1 MSDKKFA
8 EKQVF
13 RVFIKAPV
21 ETVWSELIKTTKPRP
36 FFWNAS
42 WDTPEMAPGNP
53 FRMVSGGGKMV
64 AAIGK
69 ILEFEPP
76 HKLVHSFRLTA
87 AEDVPSTVTYTL
99 KEVDGGTEFSVI
111 NENVP
116 AGSKAEKSKAQGAE
130 FIVKNFKAYV
140 ETGKV
145 TFGAQLLLAMFSLMA
160 PMTPKAMSADNWP
173 LEKAE

>member
-1 MSDKKFA
+1 MSDKSFA
-8 EKQVF
+8 EKQIF
-13 RVFIKAPV
+13 RVVIKAPV
-21 ETVWSELIKTTKPRP
+21 ETVWSELVKTTKPRP
-36 FFWNAS
+36 FFWNAT
-42 WDTPEMAPGNP
+42 WDTPEMAAGNP

-69 ILEFEPP
+69 IMEFEPP

-87 AEDVPSTVTYTL
+87 EQDEPSTVTYIL
-99 KEVDGGTEFSVI
+99 KEIDGATEFSVI
-111 NENVP
+111 NENVI

-130 FIVKNFKAYV
+130 FIVKNFKAYI

-145 TFGAQLLLAMFSLMA
+145 TFGARMMLAMFSLMA
-160 PMTPKAMSADNWP
+160 PMTPKAMSAENWP

>member
-1 MSDKKFA
+1 MTDKKYA

-13 RVFIKAPV
+13 RVFINAPV
-21 ETVWSELIKTTKPRP
+21 ETVWSELVNTTKPRP
-36 FFWNAS
+36 FFWNAT
-42 WDTPEMAPGNP
+42 WDTPAMAVGSP

-76 HKLVHSFRLTA
+76 HKLVHSFQLTA
-87 AEDVPSTVTYTL
+87 SEDVPSTVTYTL

-111 NENVP
+111 NENVIV
-116 AGSKAEKSKAQGAE
+116 GSKAEKSKAQGAD
-130 FIVKNFKAYV
+130 FITKNLKAYI

-145 TFGAQLLLAMFSLMA
+145 TFSARLMLAIFSLMA
-160 PMTPKAMSADNWP
+160 PITPKTMSAENWP
-173 LEKAE
+173 LDKAE